1 MVEVQDQKAYQKQR
15 GITGVHSGST
25 SKKTPGKNGA
35 RWYKSVG
42 LGFKTPKEAIEGN
55 YIDKKCPFTGNVS
68 IRGRI
73 LTGVVKST
81 KVRRVRGGPFHP
93 RRRKTLGRCA
103 VRRRGT
109 AGLSVGTTPAGF
121 ARSPMGDPCAAW
133 EPATAWNP
141 QGILFGRGRVC

>member
-15 GITGVHSGST
+15 GITGVYSGSV

-81 KVRRVRGGPFHP
+81 KVRRVRGPHFIRAAGKPWAMRGSAAGQGGAVDGNTHGRARAILNGRHARCLGSLP
-93 RRRKTLGRCA
+93 RRAIR
-103 VRRRGT
+103 
-109 AGLSVGTTPAGF
+109 
-121 ARSPMGDPCAAW
+121 GDPFL
-133 EPATAWNP
+133 P
-141 QGILFGRGRVC
+141 GVC

>member
-15 GITGVHSGST
+15 GITGTHTGST

-81 KVRRVRGGPFHP
+81 KVAPISAPPKNPERCGRASRGGNGRAMPIASHG
-93 RRRKTLGRCA
+93 RRLGA
-103 VRRRGT
+103 
-109 AGLSVGTTPAGF
+109 S
-121 ARSPMGDPCAAW
+121 
-133 EPATAWNP
+133 
-141 QGILFGRGRVC
+141 